1 MKRFLLLCPLLLSG
15 CLTHAGPEAPAPPGA
30 LACAAGEMDRM
41 GYMVMGPPEG
51 AGVRGEK
58 EVYLGS
64 RRSVARLTASVS
76 RDAAGGARLRVQPE
90 RWEDRGYAGGADGPR
105 GLPPGI
111 GDVLERPRP
120 GHPAA
125 GRDSLAARRRTP
137 GGYRRASAGFVAA
150 EAREVLRACT
160 GPREHPVAVAA
171 SR

>member
-15 CLTHAGPEAPAPPGA
+15 CLPNAGPEAPAPPGA

-41 GYMVMGPPEG
+41 GYLLLGPAEG
-51 AGVRGEK
+51 AAVQGEK

-64 RRSVARLTASVS
+64 VRSLARLSASVS
-76 RDAAGGARLRVQPE
+76 RDPAGGARLRVQPE
-90 RWEDRGYAGGADGPR
+90 RWEDRGAGGGTGAPR

-120 GHPAA
+120 GHPAV

-150 EAREVLRACT
+150 EARQVLQACARP
-160 GPREHPVAVAA
+160 GENSASAA
-171 SR
+171 D